1 MKHLWT
7 LGTALLFA
15 AHPAIADE
23 HKGGNREGIVLS
35 SETSDIVKSS
45 EGVDK
50 TKSGPGAE
58 RQQGR

>member
-15 AHPAIADE
+15 AHPAISDE
-23 HKGGNREGIVLS
+23 HKGGTREGILVS
-35 SETSDIVKSS
+35 SETSDIVKPS

-50 TKSGPGAE
+50 TIQGPALGSK
-58 RQQGR
+58 GR